1 MQTAGKDATVRRLMN
16 ENSTLMGENSIL
28 RAEIERLRA
37 SNKEQRGQTTL
48 ALDLV
53 STRNRDDL
61 PPGFRTIDKL
71 RDWLPIW
78 REPSH
83 CHALL
88 HPIALG
94 CGRLDTIGSL
104 SDDLGTGPSQ
114 SHQHLLVML
123 GLDNTNRSCAM
134 PNNIIWIIGLVV
146 IVLAL
151 LGYFG
156 FR

>member
-16 ENSTLMGENSIL
+16 ENSTLMDENSIL

-94 CGRLDTIGSL
+94 CGRLFES
-104 SDDLGTGPSQ
+104 
-114 SHQHLLVML
+114 
-123 GLDNTNRSCAM
+123 
-134 PNNIIWIIGLVV
+134 V
-146 IVLAL
+146 IVRPFVCCGDAVGRL
-151 LGYFG
+151 L
-156 FR
+156 RDVAVLIVSKR